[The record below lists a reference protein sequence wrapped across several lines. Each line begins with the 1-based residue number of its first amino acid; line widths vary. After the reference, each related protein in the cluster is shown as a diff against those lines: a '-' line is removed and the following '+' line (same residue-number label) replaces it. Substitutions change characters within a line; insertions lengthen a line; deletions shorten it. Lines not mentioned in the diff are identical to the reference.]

1 MTFRRPQKRTWRTM
15 LNAWFW
21 YIEGRRGGRKIA

>member
-15 LNAWFW
+15 LNVWFW
-21 YIEGRRGGRKIA
+21 YIEGR

>member
-21 YIEGRRGGRKIA
+21 YIEGR

>member
-15 LNAWFW
+15 LNAWDLNT
-21 YIEGRRGGRKIA
+21 EGRRGGRKIA